1 MTSLQRRV
9 VSFQKSVSTVHVRY
23 FLCVKHLSFSLSL
36 SPTECII
43 KSLINPRNVAKMES
57 TFGTWMKDTARL
69 NDERIWV
76 AEHFSGGLVIE
87 NSKDINLDRMSRL
100 CVSKQGRPVG
110 LQDLRMI
117 FYRRTF
123 CLFLSRSRGEG
134 VQEHCL
140 LPEQQQRRCGCEK
153 VLPGLRTHCSQRL
166 LLLSH
171 RWNFQHRQVSRQ
183 CNVDTSPGLSLR
195 LVGPSKSRGPKWQK
209 LHSAFNYL
217 MLSLFADLTLKPR
230 GSTLSL

>member
-9 VSFQKSVSTVHVRY
+9 VSFQKSVSTVQVRY

-117 FYRRTF
+117 FYR
-123 CLFLSRSRGEG
+123 
-134 VQEHCL
+134 
-140 LPEQQQRRCGCEK
+140 
-153 VLPGLRTHCSQRL
+153 
-166 LLLSH
+166 
-171 RWNFQHRQVSRQ
+171 
-183 CNVDTSPGLSLR
+183 
-195 LVGPSKSRGPKWQK
+195 
-209 LHSAFNYL
+209 
-217 MLSLFADLTLKPR
+217 
-230 GSTLSL
+230 

>member
-9 VSFQKSVSTVHVRY
+9 VSFQKSGSTVHVRY

-87 NSKDINLDRMSRL
+87 NSKDINLD
-100 CVSKQGRPVG
+100 
-110 LQDLRMI
+110 
-117 FYRRTF
+117 
-123 CLFLSRSRGEG
+123 
-134 VQEHCL
+134 
-140 LPEQQQRRCGCEK
+140 
-153 VLPGLRTHCSQRL
+153 
-166 LLLSH
+166 
-171 RWNFQHRQVSRQ
+171 
-183 CNVDTSPGLSLR
+183 
-195 LVGPSKSRGPKWQK
+195 
-209 LHSAFNYL
+209 
-217 MLSLFADLTLKPR
+217 
-230 GSTLSL
+230 